1 MPSPSKTA
9 ATSAA
14 LFPKREEGKNDTNKD
29 HLPLKFLDCLKIFK
43 SQRKNV
49 VIFLQ
54 DGPELTAPRILKY
67 VFKLPLFE

>member
-49 VIFLQ
+49 VIFSTRWAITYCPAHMKICIQ
-54 DGPELTAPRILKY
+54 TSI
-67 VFKLPLFE
+67 V